1 MTDKEAVTD
10 DKGEADR
17 EHAREAKRWSAEMEE
32 TPPYDSKIEIKHVL
46 ID

>member
-10 DKGEADR
+10 DKGEAER
-17 EHAREAKRWSAEMEE
+17 MLERQKRWSAEMEE
-32 TPPYDSKIEIKHVL
+32 SPPYDSKIEIKQVL